1 VEESTKEEEEEEV
14 TEEGS
19 YANTKIIGSWGT
31 KGF

>member
-1 VEESTKEEEEEEV
+1 VEESTKEEEEEV

-19 YANTKIIGSWGT
+19 YANTKIIVSWGT

>member
-1 VEESTKEEEEEEV
+1 VEESTKEEEEV